1 MTGGFGDENTDWEG
15 TFTSSELV
23 DGLIVTK
30 GPELPWKFYRHC
42 ATQINSTH
50 GILIGGQGRLKGS
63 LIVDLN
69 NNFQMSTGP
78 DLIGIGRRDHMCI
91 KFSYMNENYVL
102 VAGGKDLENT
112 PNLTTEI
119 LNVNDIGRGW
129 TPGMYILLD
138 SMEL

>member
-1 MTGGFGDENTDWEG
+1 M
-15 TFTSSELV
+15 

-69 NNFQMSTGP
+69 NNFKMSTGP
-78 DLIGIGRRDHMCI
+78 DLAGIGRRDHMCT
-91 KFSYMNENYVL
+91 KFSYMNGNYVL
-102 VAGGKDLENT
+102 VAGGKDLDNI

-129 TPGMYILLD
+129 TPGIIYSWILWNYNKEFTRWHWHGNL
-138 SMEL
+138 LYCNLI

>member
-1 MTGGFGDENTDWEG
+1 M
-15 TFTSSELV
+15 

-78 DLIGIGRRDHMCI
+78 DLIGIGRRDHMCT
-91 KFSYMNENYVL
+91 KFSYMNGNYVL
-102 VAGGKDLENT
+102 VAGGKDLDNI
-112 PNLTTEI
+112 PNLTTNDWPDYLVCHLKLHGAH
-119 LNVNDIGRGW
+119 LNFRSFRRV
-129 TPGMYILLD
+129 
-138 SMEL
+138 

>member
-1 MTGGFGDENTDWEG
+1 
-15 TFTSSELV
+15 
-23 DGLIVTK
+23 
-30 GPELPWKFYRHC
+30 
-42 ATQINSTH
+42 
-50 GILIGGQGRLKGS
+50 
-63 LIVDLN
+63 
-69 NNFQMSTGP
+69 
-78 DLIGIGRRDHMCI
+78 MCT
-91 KFSYMNENYVL
+91 KFSYMNGNYVL

>member
-1 MTGGFGDENTDWEG
+1 M
-15 TFTSSELV
+15 

-69 NNFQMSTGP
+69 NNFKMSTGP
-78 DLIGIGRRDHMCI
+78 DLTGIGRRDHMCT
-91 KFSYMNENYVL
+91 KFSYMNRNYVL
-102 VAGGKDLENT
+102 VAGGKDLDNT

-129 TPGMYILLD
+129 TPGMYIHILLD

>member
-1 MTGGFGDENTDWEG
+1 M
-15 TFTSSELV
+15 

-50 GILIGGQGRLKGS
+50 GILIGGQDRLKGS

-69 NNFQMSTGP
+69 NNFKMSTGP
-78 DLIGIGRRDHMCI
+78 DLAGIGRRDHMCT
-91 KFSYMNENYVL
+91 KFSYMNGNYVL

-129 TPGMYILLD
+129 TQGMYIFLD